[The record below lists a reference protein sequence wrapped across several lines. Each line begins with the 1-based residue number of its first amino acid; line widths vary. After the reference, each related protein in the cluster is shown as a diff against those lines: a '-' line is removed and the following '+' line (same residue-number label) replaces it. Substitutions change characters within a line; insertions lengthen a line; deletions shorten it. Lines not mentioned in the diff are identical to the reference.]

1 MDSETLVNLLL
12 VLLFVLIG
20 GIFAGTEMA
29 IVTLREGQ
37 VRQIEASG
45 ERGERIGTLVRN
57 PNQFLSAVQI
67 GVTVA
72 GFFSSAY
79 GGSTIAPDLV
89 PTLRGWG
96 IPEGLADTLALVAMT
111 LLIAYLSLV
120 LGELVP
126 KRLAMQRNIAF
137 TKVLGPPL
145 NLFAQVVRPV
155 IWLLSVSTN
164 FVVRLLGGDPAA
176 TEEEMTPEEVRDL
189 IEGHQ
194 GLRPYHRR
202 ILTDVFRA
210 SDRALNRVMRPRP
223 DVEFLEGDLTVAEA
237 HLQVIDST
245 HSRFP
250 VTGRNVDD
258 VLGFVHIRDLMAVPQ
273 EDRAGT
279 RVRTVTRPILPLP
292 GSIHVLPALAR
303 MRAEK
308 QQIVL
313 VVDEHGG
320 TDGIVTMED
329 LVEEVVGEIYDEY
342 DASTDP
348 EDATLRHGQSLVV
361 DASLNIEELEEL
373 TGAELHND
381 NYDTAGGLVLEQ
393 LGRLAE
399 VGDVVEVEGLT
410 MEVIAVQGMR
420 IDRIRITAQPAQDG
434 GGSAGSPAG

>member
-1 MDSETLVNLLL
+1 MDSQTLVNLFL
-12 VLLFVLIG
+12 VLVFVLIG
-20 GIFAGTEMA
+20 GVFAGTEMA

-37 VRQIEASG
+37 IRKIEAGG
-45 ERGERIGTLVRN
+45 ERGERIGKLARD

-79 GGSTIAPDLV
+79 GGATIAPDLV
-89 PTLRGWG
+89 PTLRSWG
-96 IPEGLADTLALVAMT
+96 VPGGLADTLALVLMT

-145 NLFAQVVRPV
+145 NMFAQAVRPV

-164 FVVRLLGGDPAA
+164 FVVRVLGGDPSA

-223 DVEFLEGDLTVAEA
+223 DVEFLDGDLTVTQA
-237 HLQVIDST
+237 HDQVVVSP

-258 VLGFVHIRDLMAVPQ
+258 ILGFLHIRDLMAVPIR
-273 EDRAGT
+273 DRDRT
-279 RVRTVTRPILPLP
+279 RVRAVTRTILPLP

-373 TGAELHND
+373 TGAELHNE

-399 VGDVVEVEGLT
+399 VGDTVVVAGLQL
-410 MEVIAVQGMR
+410 EVIGVQGMR
-420 IDRIRITAQPAQDG
+420 IDRLRITAHPQEQDG
-434 GGSAGSPAG
+434 A